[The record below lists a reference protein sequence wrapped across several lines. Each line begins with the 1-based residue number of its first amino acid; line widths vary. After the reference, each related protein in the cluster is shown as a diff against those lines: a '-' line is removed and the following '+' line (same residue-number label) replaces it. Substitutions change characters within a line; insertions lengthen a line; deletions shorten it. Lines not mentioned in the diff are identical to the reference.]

1 MRGSCEARGPGILLR
16 SFPVSNR
23 ADVVSLINNAI
34 GFSPYN
40 AALGLRAEAVSKE
53 GLTVVLP
60 YRPELVGNPETG
72 VLHGGVITGLVDA
85 SCGLSVFIELKKAVR
100 IATLDLRI
108 DYLKP
113 ATPPKDV
120 RARAQCYKLTRQV
133 AFVRA
138 IAFHDDVGD
147 PIASAAGTFIIF
159 DDQESTIGRAVSGS

>member
-1 MRGSCEARGPGILLR
+1 VHTPEEIVAL
-16 SFPVSNR
+16 VNQ
-23 ADVVSLINNAI
+23 AI

-40 AALGLRAEAVSKE
+40 AALGLRAEAASKD

-60 YRPELVGNPETG
+60 YRVELVGNPETG
-72 VLHGGVITGLVDA
+72 LLHGGVITGLVDA
-85 SCGLSVFIELKKAVR
+85 SCGLSVFLEMRRPAR

-120 RARAQCYKLTRQV
+120 RARAHCYKLTRQV

-138 IAFHDDVGD
+138 TAFHDDVSD

-159 DDQESTIGRAVSGS
+159 DDQESTIGRVVAGS

>member
-1 MRGSCEARGPGILLR
+1 VDDLRAMRVAARCTLLFVPTR
-16 SFPVSNR
+16 EEI
-23 ADVVSLINNAI
+23 VVLINQAI

-40 AALGLRAEAVSKE
+40 AALGLRAEHASDD

-60 YRPELVGNPETG
+60 YRAELVGNPDTG

-85 SCGLSVFIELKKAVR
+85 SCGLSVFLAMRRPAR

-120 RARAQCYKLTRQV
+120 RARAECYKLTRQV

-138 IAFHDDVGD
+138 TAFHDAPSD

-159 DDQESTIGRAVSGS
+159 DDQESIIGRTVAGS